1 MIVYGIKPSEWIPT
15 AYIIDEWVLLAKSML
30 TLSFTAFS
38 QGFITIWNS
47 KAGKMWKANDL

>member
-30 TLSFTAFS
+30 KLTFTGGLLFPRLHYNME
-38 QGFITIWNS
+38 Q
-47 KAGKMWKANDL
+47 